1 MSEAT
6 NYDEEKSNM
15 QKKKMYKALDGVLR
29 KGYESPFQ
37 RIRHL
42 LWSLGSYLKVSLSI
56 SSSRFGNPIYR
67 PEIDS
72 NEVSSSQRK
81 VKNVKKAFAK
91 IFPIKY
97 AQVVVLLQ
105 KFSSD
110 IFSEGIVIKPR
121 QQEFNNHQ
129 GPEGAPTFVH
139 IQRSKVPISLFCR
152 QSSSASSS
160 PVIPK

>member
-1 MSEAT
+1 MMKRNPT
-6 NYDEEKSNM
+6 C
-15 QKKKMYKALDGVLR
+15 KKKFHKALDGVLR

-110 IFSEGIVIKPR
+110 IFSEGICHKTPAARIQQSPRAGGSPHVRTHTTFKGSNKPFLSSVVI
-121 QQEFNNHQ
+121 
-129 GPEGAPTFVH
+129 GV
-139 IQRSKVPISLFCR
+139 VV
-152 QSSSASSS
+152 ASN
-160 PVIPK
+160 P